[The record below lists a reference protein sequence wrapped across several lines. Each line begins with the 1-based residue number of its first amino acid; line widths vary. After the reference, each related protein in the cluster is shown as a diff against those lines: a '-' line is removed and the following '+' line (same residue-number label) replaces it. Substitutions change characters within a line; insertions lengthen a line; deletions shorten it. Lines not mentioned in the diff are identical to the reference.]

1 MEDKFKMDELEKI
14 EIQKLVEKW
23 SNTEKLG
30 DFSIASLDEN
40 LKESMAQL
48 LENVVSQKSV
58 TRQINEAS
66 FANSTASVGELGS
79 TAAYKPISLALMRR
93 TMPVVFAQKAVGFQP
108 MRTPVGLAYALRVIY
123 NHLDGTNG
131 PEAAWDQVPI
141 YSGFTGSTSG
151 TSAIYT
157 ASASEITSAS
167 GIGVATDVGEAWTI
181 GTDYPQ
187 LKVVLEQVAIIAK
200 TRKLAA
206 SFSLETAQDISAMHN
221 IDIQRELI
229 RVLQAEV
236 IAEMDR
242 ELIAKLR
249 TTAVTGTGGAPA
261 KVLDLNAT
269 SGTSYVDGRW
279 SQEQISSLVTSI
291 IHQANVIAIST
302 RRGAGNFAIVSA
314 GVATALQAARPSFQG
329 VTTKV
334 NPTRAGVA
342 EIGTLNGDITI
353 YRDQYATDEYAL
365 VGYKGEGQND
375 CGIILSP
382 YLMNVVNTGQD
393 PNTFAPRIGVM
404 SRYAITDSLLGSGR
418 YYRLIN
424 YHNMSKVVAG
434 Y

>member
-1 MEDKFKMDELEKI
+1 MDELEKI

-66 FANSTASVGELGS
+66 FANSTASVGELGA
-79 TAAYKPISLALMRR
+79 TANYKPISLALMRR

-108 MRTPVGLAYALRVIY
+108 MKTPVGLAYALRVIY

-151 TSAIYT
+151 
-157 ASASEITSAS
+157 ASATYSSAADTGTGVDTS
-167 GIGVATDVGEAWTI
+167 VGEAWSI

-329 VTTKV
+329 VTAKV

-424 YHNMSKVVAG
+424 YHNINKVVAG

>member
-123 NHLDGTNG
+123 NHLNGTNG

-141 YSGFTGSTSG
+141 YSGFTGTTSG
-151 TSAIYT
+151 
-157 ASASEITSAS
+157 ASATYSAS
-167 GIGVATDVGEAWTI
+167 AAGTGVDTSVGEAWSI

-242 ELIAKLR
+242 EIIAKLR

-269 SGTSYVDGRW
+269 SGASYVDGRW

-302 RRGAGNFAIVSA
+302 RRGAGNFAVVSS

-329 VTTKV
+329 VTAKV

-424 YHNMSKVVAG
+424 YHNMNKVVAG

>member
-1 MEDKFKMDELEKI
+1 M
-14 EIQKLVEKW
+14 
-23 SNTEKLG
+23 G

-66 FANSTASVGELGS
+66 FATSTTSVGELGA
-79 TAAYKPISLALMRR
+79 TANYKPISLALMRR

-108 MRTPVGLAYALRVIY
+108 MKTPVGLAYALRVIY

-151 TSAIYT
+151 TSAAY
-157 ASASEITSAS
+157 TSAADT
-167 GIGVATDVGEAWTI
+167 GTGVDTDVGEAWTI

-242 ELIAKLR
+242 ELIAKLK

-329 VTTKV
+329 VTAKV

-424 YHNMSKVVAG
+424 YLNMNKVVAG

>member
-1 MEDKFKMDELEKI
+1 MDEFEKL
-14 EIQKLVEKW
+14 EIQKLVDKW

-30 DFSIASLDEN
+30 EFSIASLDED
-40 LKESMAQL
+40 LKQSMAVL
-48 LENVVSQKSV
+48 LENTITQKPVLPSLS
-58 TRQINEAS
+58 EAS
-66 FANSTASVGELGS
+66 FANSTTSVGELGS
-79 TAAYKPISLALMRR
+79 DAAYKPISLALMRR
-93 TMPVVFAQKAVGFQP
+93 TMPVVFAQKTVGFQP

-123 NHLDGTNG
+123 SNIDGSNG

-151 TSAIYT
+151 ASGIYT
-157 ASASEITSAS
+157 TSAS
-167 GIGVATDVGEAWTI
+167 GTGVTTDVGEAWAI

-187 LKVVLEQVAIIAK
+187 LKVILEQVAIIAK
-200 TRKLAA
+200 SRKLAA

-221 IDIQRELI
+221 IDIQRELT
-229 RVLQAEV
+229 RVLQAEI

-242 ELIAKLR
+242 EIIAKLR
-249 TTAVTGTGGAPA
+249 ATAVTGTGGAAA

-269 SGTSYVDGRW
+269 SGTSFVDGRY

-291 IHQANVIAIST
+291 IHQANVIATST
-302 RRGAGNFAIVSA
+302 RRGAGNFAVVSGA
-314 GVATALQAARPSFQG
+314 IATVLQAARPSFQG
-329 VTTKV
+329 VKAKV

-353 YRDQYATDEYAL
+353 YRDQYATDDYAL

-375 CGIILSP
+375 CGLIISP
-382 YLMNVVNTGQD
+382 YLMNAVNTGQD

-418 YYRLIN
+418 YYRLNIYKN
-424 YHNMSKVVAG
+424 LSKIIAG

>member
-79 TAAYKPISLALMRR
+79 IAAYKPISLALMRR

-123 NHLDGTNG
+123 NHLDGTDG

-141 YSGFTGSTSG
+141 YSGFTGTTSG
-151 TSAIYT
+151 
-157 ASASEITSAS
+157 ASATYSPSAAGTGVDTS
-167 GIGVATDVGEAWTI
+167 VGEAWSI

-269 SGTSYVDGRW
+269 SGTPSYVDGRW

-329 VTTKV
+329 VTAKV

>member
-1 MEDKFKMDELEKI
+1 MDELEKI

-151 TSAIYT
+151 
-157 ASASEITSAS
+157 ASATYSSAADTGTGVETS
-167 GIGVATDVGEAWTI
+167 VGEAWSI

-242 ELIAKLR
+242 EIIAKLK

-269 SGTSYVDGRW
+269 SGTPGYVDGRW

-424 YHNMSKVVAG
+424 YHNMNKVVAG

>member
-1 MEDKFKMDELEKI
+1 MDELEKI

-66 FANSTASVGELGS
+66 FANSTTSVGELG
-79 TAAYKPISLALMRR
+79 TNAAYKPISLALMRR

-108 MRTPVGLAYALRVIY
+108 MKTPVGLAYALRVIY
-123 NHLDGTNG
+123 NHLDGTNA
-131 PEAAWDQVPI
+131 PEAVWDQIPS

-151 TSAIYT
+151 
-157 ASASEITSAS
+157 ASATYLTSAS
-167 GIGVATDVGEAWTI
+167 GTGVDTSVGEAWAI

-187 LKVVLEQVAIIAK
+187 LKVILEQVAIIAK

-221 IDIQRELI
+221 IDIQRELT

-249 TTAVTGTGGAPA
+249 TTAVTGTGGAAA
-261 KVLDLNAT
+261 KVLDFNAT
-269 SGTSYVDGRW
+269 SGTSYIDGRW

-291 IHQANVIAIST
+291 IHQASVIATTT
-302 RRGAGNFAIVSA
+302 RRGAGNFAVVSA

-329 VTTKV
+329 VAAKV

-418 YYRLIN
+418 YYRLITYN
-424 YHNMSKVVAG
+424 NISKVVAG

>member
-1 MEDKFKMDELEKI
+1 MDELEKI

-66 FANSTASVGELGS
+66 FANSTTSVGELG
-79 TAAYKPISLALMRR
+79 TNAAYKPISLALMRR

-108 MRTPVGLAYALRVIY
+108 MKTPVGLAYALRVIY
-123 NHLDGTNG
+123 NHLDGTNA
-131 PEAAWDQVPI
+131 PEAVWDQVPS
-141 YSGFTGSTSG
+141 YSGFTGSSSGASATYYTDPTSG
-151 TSAIYT
+151 AGAGT
-157 ASASEITSAS
+157 
-167 GIGVATDVGEAWTI
+167 GVDTNVGEAWAI

-187 LKVVLEQVAIIAK
+187 LKVILEQVAIIAK

-302 RRGAGNFAIVSA
+302 RRGAGNFAIVSS

-329 VTTKV
+329 VTAKV

-424 YHNMSKVVAG
+424 YHNISKVVAG